1 MLTLGFTGCDD
12 TPSESV
18 SILTNESL
26 YQLIDT
32 CLHYM
37 DFIQESDG
45 FEELVKQM
53 DAAKVSHAVIFG
65 MAMTKQWDEHAPNEP
80 SYYLSNDSRTYYFS
94 ATDYMMMQDFIA
106 QPKEIRDRFFP
117 FICGV
122 NPNDKNAADHIRK
135 VLEDY
140 PGEFYGIGELMSRHD
155 DLTALTYGESPR
167 ADSPTFLEIYD
178 LAAEY
183 DLPVL
188 IHHNI
193 SGSYMD
199 DPIYLE
205 EMERALAHNRKTNII
220 WAHVGISRCL
230 KYPTW

>member
-1 MLTLGFTGCDD
+1 MIVF
-12 TPSESV
+12 
-18 SILTNESL
+18 
-26 YQLIDT
+26 
-32 CLHYM
+32 
-37 DFIQESDG
+37 
-45 FEELVKQM
+45 
-53 DAAKVSHAVIFG
+53 
-65 MAMTKQWDEHAPNEP
+65 
-80 SYYLSNDSRTYYFS
+80 FS
-94 ATDYMMMQDFIA
+94 
-106 QPKEIRDRFFP
+106 

-122 NPNDKNAADHIRK
+122 NPNDKNVADHIRK

-140 PGEFYGIGELMSRHD
+140 PGEFYGIGELMSCHD